1 MIVTTTGARVMT
13 DLISR
18 RDRRRNVMSL
28 ARNNNLI
35 FEGGDVTRIIHGPRH
50 ILLTIDSLDAL
61 FLLGPTTLTVY
72 SLNTLKSAGF
82 SISRE
87 SRE

>member
-1 MIVTTTGARVMT
+1 VIVTTTGARVVT

-18 RDRRRNVMSL
+18 RDRRRNVTTL
-28 ARNNNLI
+28 ARNSNLL
-35 FEGGDVTRIIHGPRH
+35 FEGGDVTRTVHSPRD
-50 ILLTIDSLDAL
+50 ILLTIDSLDTL

-72 SLNTLKSAGF
+72 SLNPLKSAGF
-82 SISRE
+82 SISRK